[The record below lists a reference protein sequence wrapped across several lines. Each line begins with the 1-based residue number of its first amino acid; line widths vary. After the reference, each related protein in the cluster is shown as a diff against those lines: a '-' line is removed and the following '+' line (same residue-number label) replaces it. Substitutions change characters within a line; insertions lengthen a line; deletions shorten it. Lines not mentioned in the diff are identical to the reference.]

1 MTEDAS
7 GRAVELLLS
16 NLLANIE
23 RLQLGLAA
31 HKQVVAENAPQL
43 KALIADRERLLKDSQ
58 AKNLASARLRAVEF
72 LRGRPSSPWFWLAF
86 GAACSSTGFCTSG
99 IPSVPLWSPDAAPI
113 GAHIFRT
120 RILAALS
127 FPCSETIPNR
137 DIRQIMQCCY
147 YP

>member
-72 LRGRPSSPWFWLAF
+72 LRGRKYEELAQLL
-86 GAACSSTGFCTSG
+86 GAIVSG
-99 IPSVPLWSPDAAPI
+99 SVEEPDL
-113 GAHIFRT
+113 RK
-120 RILAALS
+120 
-127 FPCSETIPNR
+127 
-137 DIRQIMQCCY
+137 
-147 YP
+147 